1 MDLKINKDDF
11 SSENFEAINY
21 LNNLLNKKR
30 IITNSDLL
38 AFKLKILQREI
49 NSDIDLYSNNVVKSQ
64 GTLQGDLK
72 LVNGLQNAVKQK
84 IVKTFEKGNVKDKNK
99 RKTENEFNIK
109 IVESNMKDIEKLN
122 YAIASIRKEN

>member
-11 SSENFEAINY
+11 SSANFEAINY
-21 LNNLLNKKR
+21 LNNLLNKNKA
-30 IITNSDLL
+30 ITNSDLL

-64 GTLQGDLK
+64 GTLQCDLK

-84 IVKTFEKGNVKDKNK
+84 IVKTFEKGNIKDKNK
-99 RKTENEFNIK
+99 SKNENEFNIK

-122 YAIASIRKEN
+122 DAISFINK

>member
-11 SSENFEAINY
+11 SSTNFDVINY
-21 LNNLLNKKR
+21 LNNLLTKSKT
-30 IITNSDLL
+30 ITNSDLL
-38 AFKLKILQREI
+38 AFKLKIVQREI

-84 IVKTFEKGNVKDKNK
+84 IVKTFEKGNISNKNK
-99 RKTENEFNIK
+99 NNENEFNIK

-122 YAIASIRKEN
+122 EAISLMKN

>member
-21 LNNLLNKKR
+21 LNNLLNKNR

-99 RKTENEFNIK
+99 SKTENEFNIK

-122 YAIASIRKEN
+122 DAITSIRKEN

>member
-21 LNNLLNKKR
+21 LNNLLNKNR

-49 NSDIDLYSNNVVKSQ
+49 NSDIDLYSNNIVKSQ

-122 YAIASIRKEN
+122 DAIASIRKEN

>member
-11 SSENFEAINY
+11 SSANFEAINY
-21 LNNLLNKKR
+21 LNNLLNKNKA
-30 IITNSDLL
+30 ITNSDLL

-84 IVKTFEKGNVKDKNK
+84 IVKTFEKGNIKDKNK
-99 RKTENEFNIK
+99 SKNENEFNIK

-122 YAIASIRKEN
+122 EAISLMKK

>member
-11 SSENFEAINY
+11 SSPNFDAINY
-21 LNNLLNKKR
+21 LNNLLTKSKN
-30 IITNSDLL
+30 ITNSDLL
-38 AFKLKILQREI
+38 AFKLKIVQREI

-84 IVKTFEKGNVKDKNK
+84 IVKTFEKGNISNKNK
-99 RKTENEFNIK
+99 NNENEFNIK
-109 IVESNMKDIEKLN
+109 IVESNMKDVEKLN
-122 YAIASIRKEN
+122 EAISLMKN

>member
-11 SSENFEAINY
+11 SSPNFDAINY
-21 LNNLLNKKR
+21 LNNLLTKGKA
-30 IITNSDLL
+30 ITNSDLL
-38 AFKLKILQREI
+38 AFKLKIVQREI
-49 NSDIDLYSNNVVKSQ
+49 NSDIDLHSNNVVKSQ

-84 IVKTFEKGNVKDKNK
+84 IVKAFEKRNIPNKNN
-99 RKTENEFNIK
+99 ENEFNIK

-122 YAIASIRKEN
+122 EAISLMKK

>member
-11 SSENFEAINY
+11 SSANFEAINY
-21 LNNLLNKKR
+21 LNNLLNKNKVV
-30 IITNSDLL
+30 TNSDLL

-84 IVKTFEKGNVKDKNK
+84 IIKTFEKGNIKDKNK
-99 RKTENEFNIK
+99 SKNENEFNIK

-122 YAIASIRKEN
+122 DAISFINK